1 MTSEILGRELNL
13 LDRCPRTHRPLAK
26 NRSANDEFRR
36 TARLFGRE
44 YFDGDRTTGYGGYR
58 YDGRWIPIAERIR
71 DEYGLT
77 AGHRVLDI
85 GCAKG
90 FLMQDMIQ
98 VIPGIEIFGLDI
110 SEYALTQA
118 TEKVQTCVVQGTAQ
132 HLPFN
137 DNAFDLVLSINTLHN
152 LPRDAC
158 IEALQEVERVSRGHR
173 YVQVDSWLNEAQ
185 QKNLELWVLTA
196 LTYMDPDE
204 WRELF
209 RVAGYTGDY
218 CWTLT
223 E

>member
-1 MTSEILGRELNL
+1 MKEVNL
-13 LDRCPRTHRPLAK
+13 LDSYPRGRRPLSDNRAGDPKNKAIAK
-26 NRSANDEFRR
+26 RFD
-36 TARLFGRE
+36 RE
-44 YFDGDRTTGYGGYR
+44 YFDGDRTAGYGGYR

-118 TEKVQTCVVQGTAQ
+118 TDKVQTCVVQGTAQ

-137 DNAFDLVLSINTLHN
+137 DDAFDLVLSINTLHN

-196 LTYMDPDE
+196 LTYMDPDG